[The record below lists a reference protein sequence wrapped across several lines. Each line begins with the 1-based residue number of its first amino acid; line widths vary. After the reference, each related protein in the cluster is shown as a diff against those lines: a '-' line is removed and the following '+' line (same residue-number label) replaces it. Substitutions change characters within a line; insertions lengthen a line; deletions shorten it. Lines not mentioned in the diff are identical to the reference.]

1 MWLAF
6 KVWLK
11 KTWAWCKKNWQL
23 FIGAAV
29 PLILMLVFRKGDDLK
44 KVLERVNEDYQKEIE
59 SIEAAHEK
67 EIATRDE
74 AITIFFETMED
85 VEAEYVR
92 RNKELDGAEREKI
105 QELLDNNVEDP
116 EEITRKIA
124 LITGFEIYTD

>member
-11 KTWAWCKKNWQL
+11 KAWAWCKKNWQL

-29 PLILMLVFRKGDDLK
+29 PLILMLVFRKSDDLK